1 MHILKVKEQ
10 SGGNSL
16 QVTFD
21 NNSVITCPKVNSNI
35 EYEMVKEWLKDSN
48 NSIEPEFTE
57 EELEAQAT
65 AQAIAEYKASR
76 QEAVNNIKVTTEAG
90 NTFDGDETSQT
101 RMVRAASLMEDV
113 EVTNWV
119 LADNTVIEV
128 SKAELME
135 AAKLAGQ
142 EQTRLWIKE

>member
-1 MHILKVKEQ
+1 MKILKVKQ
-10 SGGNSL
+10 
-16 QVTFD
+16 QD
-21 NNSVITCPKVNSNI
+21 NGYLVNNTISVMVVDGSY
-35 EYEMVKEWLKDSN
+35 EYELIKQWIAEGN
-48 NSIEPEFTE
+48 IPEPEFTE

-65 AQAIAEYKASR
+65 VQAIAEYKASR

-101 RMVRAASLMEDV
+101 RMVRAASLMDDV